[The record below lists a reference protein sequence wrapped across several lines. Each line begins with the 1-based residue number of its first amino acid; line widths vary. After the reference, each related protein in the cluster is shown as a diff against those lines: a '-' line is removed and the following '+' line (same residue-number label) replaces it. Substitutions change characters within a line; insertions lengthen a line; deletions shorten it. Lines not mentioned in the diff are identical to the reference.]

1 MKRSKR
7 MLSMLLAL
15 VAAVSLVACG
25 AQKDNGD
32 ANTNSDGAA
41 EEKKLVI

>member
-1 MKRSKR
+1 MKRIKR
-7 MLSMLLAL
+7 MLAMLLAL

-32 ANTNSDGAA
+32 ANTNGDGSF
-41 EEKKLVI
+41 IWISR